1 MLYIFCTPNQLS
13 KVQNP
18 AYRATLL
25 SMNCWVHLDC
35 AFEAWTIRPLSRFS
49 IVWSTWW
56 RTGWEIYWGTRC
68 GYPCWI
74 RRPYSTPETGPAADS
89 GQRWF
94 NYAVL
99 LDSVVIGRVE
109 ATAHDGIVE
118 IAYLLNP
125 SLWGQGLGTAATELL
140 LNELRSEGEHDFWAT
155 LVPENVASARVVE
168 HLGFAEIDAKLAP
181 KLLSFDEGDR
191 VFNLRD
197 KTSD

>member
-1 MLYIFCTPNQLS
+1 MHLKLEPLDLCHASQLFEALDDEQVG
-13 KVQNP
+13 KFIGGPDV
-18 AYRATLL
+18 ATLAEL
-25 SMNCWVHLDC
+25 EDRIQHLK
-35 AFEAWTIRPLSRFS
+35 T
-49 IVWSTWW
+49 V
-56 RTGWEIYWGTRC
+56 
-68 GYPCWI
+68 
-74 RRPYSTPETGPAADS
+74 PAADS

>member
-1 MLYIFCTPNQLS
+1 MHLKLEPLDLCHASQLFEALDDEQVG
-13 KVQNP
+13 KFIGGPDV
-18 AYRATLL
+18 ATLAEL
-25 SMNCWVHLDC
+25 EDRIQHLK
-35 AFEAWTIRPLSRFS
+35 
-49 IVWSTWW
+49 
-56 RTGWEIYWGTRC
+56 
-68 GYPCWI
+68 
-74 RRPYSTPETGPAADS
+74 TGPAADS

-197 KTSD
+197 KTIDRNSLFGCRGRVPDKSTAKRRFHAFHVAPRS